1 MSASCCEEKPVPAPE
16 GAIMLF
22 EGKDLAGWVHQDGR
36 PATWKLLDD
45 MMEVN
50 VGSGDI
56 QTLREFGDFQLHV
69 EFWLP
74 LMPEAT
80 SQARANSGVFLQS
93 LYEIQVLDSYNNE
106 TYEKG
111 ECGAIYSLKS
121 PDVNAARPPEH
132 WQTYDATFRAARF
145 DATGQKTENARVTVV
160 WNGVTIHDDFDM
172 ERPTAG
178 GEEAGKPGPLRLQD
192 HGNLVRYRN
201 IWIVPLG
208 D

>member
-1 MSASCCEEKPVPAPE
+1 MPAPE
-16 GAIMLF
+16 GAVVLF
-22 EGKDLAGWVHQDGR
+22 DGKDLSGWVHTDGR
-36 PATWKLLDD
+36 PATWKLVGEA
-45 MMEVN
+45 MEVN

-56 QTLREFGDFQLHV
+56 QTEQTFGDFQLHL

-80 SQARANSGVFLQS
+80 SQARANSGVFLQG
-93 LYEIQVLDSYNNE
+93 LYEIQVLDSYANE

-111 ECGAIYSLKS
+111 ECGAIYGLRS
-121 PDVNAARPPEH
+121 PDVNAARPPEQ
-132 WQTYDATFRAARF
+132 WQTYDVTFRTALFDVAGEKAA
-145 DATGQKTENARVTVV
+145 NARVTVL
-160 WNGVTIHDDFDM
+160 WNGVKIHDDVDV

-178 GEEAGKPGPLRLQD
+178 GTETDQPGPLRLQD

-208 D
+208 W